1 MFARPFWTPKWFLGG
16 PWAPEG
22 GPKNPKRPENTSP
35 KAPQRGPKGA
45 QEGSQDNFD
54 VLTWKNARPSEYSVI
69 YDTKCMSELS
79 TPVRKSPKIGP
90 RDLCFAYLHAHCSRK
105 RSKSAP
111 EPKKVAIRSVFVA
124 KKKIPAPK
132 GRSRTTTDIGYPTSG
147 PVWPWEGG
155 GKELPILPQPKKPI
169 APYTRSNTP
178 LA

>member
-1 MFARPFWTPKWFLGG
+1 MLPGGSKIGPKRVQIVKNGPEMHNCKKNCSPSMFARPFWAPKWFLGG

-69 YDTKCMSELS
+69 YNTKCMSELS

-90 RDLCFAYLHAHCSRK
+90 RDQCFAYLHAHCSRK

-111 EPKKVAIRSVFVA
+111 EPKKVAIRSDFLQ
-124 KKKIPAPK
+124 K
-132 GRSRTTTDIGYPTSG
+132 
-147 PVWPWEGG
+147 
-155 GKELPILPQPKKPI
+155 Q
-169 APYTRSNTP
+169 
-178 LA
+178 